1 MITNRTSEELLSQK
15 KMKQQTLNDTFVA
28 EHRAYK
34 IVIVGS
40 GKVGTTFAY
49 TLLLHGLVGEIVLID
64 VDKERTEG
72 EVMDLNHAI
81 PLANPI
87 RIYQGD
93 YKDCRGADV
102 VVITAGSAQRSGE
115 TRLDLLKRNIA
126 IFNQI
131 VPQVIQYTRDA
142 ILLVATN
149 PVDILSYATHK
160 ISGLPAEHVVG
171 SGTVLDT
178 ARFRWLLG
186 RHFLLDARNIH
197 AFIIGEHGDSE
208 VAVWSSA
215 NIAGM
220 PLDAYCRFI
229 GCEIP
234 ISQREEFTSQVRN
247 AAYEIIQ
254 RKGATFYAVAAGLA
268 RIVESI
274 LRNQNSVLSVS
285 NLVPGYYGI
294 RGVYL
299 SLPAVV
305 GEQGVEHVLE
315 LQLSPSEEQALV
327 ASAEVLKKQ
336 IDQLEI

>member
-1 MITNRTSEELLSQK
+1 
-15 KMKQQTLNDTFVA
+15 MKQTPKTNLFN
-28 EHRAYK
+28 EHRTHK
-34 IVIVGS
+34 IVIIGS

-49 TLLLHGLVGEIVLID
+49 TLLLYGLAGEIVLID

-72 EVMDLNHAI
+72 EVMDLKHAI
-81 PLANPI
+81 PLTNPT

-93 YKDCRGADV
+93 YSDCQGADI
-102 VVITAGSAQRSGE
+102 VVITAGTAQRPGE
-115 TRLDLLKRNIA
+115 TRLDLLKRNID
-126 IFNQI
+126 IFKHIIPQI
-131 VPQVIQYTRDA
+131 VQYTCEA

-149 PVDILSYATHK
+149 PVDILSYATQK
-160 ISGLPAEHVVG
+160 ISALPASRVIG

-178 ARFRWLLG
+178 SRFRWLLG
-186 RHFLLDARNIH
+186 NHFSLDARNIH

-220 PLDAYCRFI
+220 PIDAYCRLM

-234 ISQREEFTSQVRN
+234 ASQREEFSKQVRN

-274 LRNQNSVLSVS
+274 LRNQNYVLSVS
-285 NLVPGYYGI
+285 NMVLGYYGI
-294 RGVYL
+294 HDIYL

-305 GEQGVEHVLE
+305 GEHGIEHILE
-315 LQLSPSEEQALV
+315 LPLSRSEAKALCT
-327 ASAEVLKKQ
+327 SADVLKNLLG
-336 IDQLEI
+336 QLEI

>member
-1 MITNRTSEELLSQK
+1 MKSPLKGNPFINHRT
-15 KMKQQTLNDTFVA
+15 
-28 EHRAYK
+28 HK
-34 IVIVGS
+34 IVIIGS

-49 TLLLHGLVGEIVLID
+49 TLLLYGLVGEIVLID

-72 EVMDLNHAI
+72 EVMDLNHAV
-81 PLANPI
+81 PLANPT

-93 YKDCRGADV
+93 YSDCRGADV
-102 VVITAGSAQRSGE
+102 VVITAGTAQHSGE
-115 TRLDLLKRNIA
+115 TRLDLLKRNID
-126 IFNQI
+126 IFKHI
-131 VPQVIQYTRDA
+131 VPQIVQYTCEA

-160 ISGLPAEHVVG
+160 ISGLPAARVIG
-171 SGTVLDT
+171 SGTILDT
-178 ARFRWLLG
+178 SRFRWLLG
-186 RHFLLDARNIH
+186 DRFSLDARNIH
-197 AFIIGEHGDSE
+197 AFVIGEHGDSE

-234 ISQREEFTSQVRN
+234 SSQRKELTKQVRN

-285 NLVPGYYGI
+285 NMVPGYYGI
-294 RGVYL
+294 HDIYL

-305 GEQGVEHVLE
+305 GEHGIEQILE
-315 LQLSPSEEQALV
+315 LPLSKSEEKAFCT
-327 ASAEVLKKQ
+327 SADVLKSLL
-336 IDQLEI
+336 DQLGI

>member
-1 MITNRTSEELLSQK
+1 MMKESSERKATMSTENTVAHRT
-15 KMKQQTLNDTFVA
+15 
-28 EHRAYK
+28 YK

-49 TLLLHGLVGEIVLID
+49 TLLLHGLIGEIVLMD

-87 RIYQGD
+87 HIYQGD
-93 YKDCRGADV
+93 YRDCQGADV
-102 VVITAGSAQRSGE
+102 VVITAGSAQRAGE
-115 TRLDLLKRNIA
+115 TRMDLLKRNIN
-126 IFNQI
+126 IFKQI
-131 VPQVIQYTRDA
+131 VPQIVHYTRDA

-149 PVDILSYATHK
+149 PVDILSYATQK
-160 ISGLPAEHVVG
+160 ISGLPAERVIG

-186 RHFLLDARNIH
+186 QHFSLDARNIH

-220 PLDAYCRFI
+220 PLDTYCRMI

-234 ISQREEFTSQVRN
+234 SLQREEFAGQVRN

-254 RKGATFYAVAAGLA
+254 RKGATYYAVAAGLA

-294 RGVYL
+294 RDVYL

-305 GEQGVEHVLE
+305 GDQGVDHILE
-315 LQLSPSEEQALV
+315 LPLSASEEKALV
-327 ASAEVLKKQ
+327 ASAGILKEQ
-336 IDQLEI
+336 IGQLGL

>member
-1 MITNRTSEELLSQK
+1 
-15 KMKQQTLNDTFVA
+15 MKQPLKNKFPT

-34 IVIVGS
+34 IVIIGS

-49 TLLLHGLVGEIVLID
+49 TLLLHGLIGEIALID

-72 EVMDLNHAI
+72 EVMDLNHAV
-81 PLANPI
+81 PLVNPV

-93 YKDCRGADV
+93 YSDCQGADV
-102 VVITAGSAQRSGE
+102 VVITAGTAQRPGE
-115 TRLDLLKRNIA
+115 TRLDLLKRNID
-126 IFNQI
+126 IFKHI
-131 VPQVIQYTRDA
+131 VPQIVQYTREA

-160 ISGLPAEHVVG
+160 ISGLPAARVIG

-178 ARFRWLLG
+178 SRFRWLLG
-186 RHFLLDARNIH
+186 QYFSLDARNIH
-197 AFIIGEHGDSE
+197 AFVIGEHGDSE

-215 NIAGM
+215 NIAGT
-220 PLDAYCRFI
+220 PLDAYCQFI
-229 GCEIP
+229 GCEISS
-234 ISQREEFTSQVRN
+234 SQREEFTKQVCN

-294 RGVYL
+294 HDIYL
-299 SLPAVV
+299 SLPAVI
-305 GEQGVEHVLE
+305 GEHGINHILE
-315 LQLSPSEEQALV
+315 LPLSQSEEKALIQ
-327 ASAEVLKKQ
+327 SADVLKNML
-336 IDQLEI
+336 DQLGI